1 MAMVLHGARAGGR
14 SLATGYSVDR
24 GTDCLGTVHRIFVS
38 AYLQIAGGGYI
49 DTMTSLQKAGL
60 FLRKARKKIRVGE
73 LSREPAKLL
82 RIEWRDDCV
91 ECDWLMR
98 PSDRWDADLPL
109 HLAKENETL
118 QSLRDA
124 LTLRK
129 MIFNSFPSVMKAEL
143 RMFRVDS
150 KGEFELMMTG
160 GVARTNEVVERVAS
174 VVMRARLCGF
184 QFNLASGVLE
194 GPSRPC

>member
-1 MAMVLHGARAGGR
+1 MAMVLHGARTCDR
-14 SLATGYSVDR
+14 SLAARHSHGR
-24 GTDCLGTVHRIFVS
+24 GTDGPGPVNRIFVS
-38 AYLQIAGGGYI
+38 AYLQIAGGGYTN
-49 DTMTSLQKAGL
+49 TMTSLKVAGQ
-60 FLRKARKKIRVGE
+60 FLRKARKRMRMGE

-98 PSDRWDADLPL
+98 PSDHWDADLPPR
-109 HLAKENETL
+109 LAKENQTL

-129 MIFNSFPSVMKAEL
+129 MIFNSFPSVMRAEL
-143 RMFRVDS
+143 RMYRRDS
-150 KGEFELMMTG
+150 DGQLELLMTG
-160 GVARTNEVVERVAS
+160 SVARTNEVVERVAS

-184 QFNLASGVLE
+184 RFNLASGVLE

>member
-1 MAMVLHGARAGGR
+1 MM
-14 SLATGYSVDR
+14 
-24 GTDCLGTVHRIFVS
+24 
-38 AYLQIAGGGYI
+38 
-49 DTMTSLQKAGL
+49 SLQKTGM
-60 FLRKARKKIRVGE
+60 FLRKARKKMRIGE
-73 LSREPAKLL
+73 LSREPATLL

-98 PSDRWDADLPL
+98 PSDRWDVDLPL

-129 MIFNSFPSVMKAEL
+129 MIFNSFPSVMRAEL

-150 KGEFELMMTG
+150 KGELEVMMTG
-160 GVARTNEVVERVAS
+160 RVARTNEVVERVAS

>member
-1 MAMVLHGARAGGR
+1 MMSLQEAGR
-14 SLATGYSVDR
+14 
-24 GTDCLGTVHRIFVS
+24 F
-38 AYLQIAGGGYI
+38 
-49 DTMTSLQKAGL
+49 LQKARGKM
-60 FLRKARKKIRVGE
+60 RAGKI
-73 LSREPAKLL
+73 SRQPIKLL
-82 RIEWRDDCV
+82 RIEWREGCL

-98 PSDRWDADLPL
+98 PSDRWDEDLPP
-109 HLAKENETL
+109 HLAKENQTI

-129 MIFNSFPSVMKAEL
+129 MIFKSFPSVMRAEL

-150 KGEFELMMTG
+150 MGELELMMTG
-160 GVARTNEVVERVAS
+160 SVARSNEVVERVAS

-194 GPSRPC
+194 GPSRPF